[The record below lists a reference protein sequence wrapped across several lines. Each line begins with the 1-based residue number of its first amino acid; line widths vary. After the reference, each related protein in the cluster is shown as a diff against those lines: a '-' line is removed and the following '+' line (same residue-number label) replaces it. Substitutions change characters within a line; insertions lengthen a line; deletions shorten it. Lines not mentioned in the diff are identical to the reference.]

1 MIIRA
6 MKSTLNLRAAQS
18 LVLCLILCALPLA
31 AQKKK
36 DQLQKPIAGPRATA
50 LQITALYVSA
60 NTNAQKVERVQ
71 PGRELVVAEKSG
83 DWLRI
88 YANTDI
94 EEEHSSDA

>member
-1 MIIRA
+1 

-50 LQITALYVSA
+50 LQVTALYVSA
-60 NTNAQKVERVQ
+60 NTNAQKVD
-71 PGRELVVAEKSG
+71 SC
-83 DWLRI
+83 
-88 YANTDI
+88 
-94 EEEHSSDA
+94 SSDDTRRNHRRGSNCAAMPCRLSTQQ